1 MNLFTLQQMADRGEK
16 IAALTSYDASFAT
29 LCENA
34 GVEILL
40 VGDSLGMVL
49 QGGNNTLAVTL
60 HDMQYH
66 TRCVAKGS
74 KSAYIIADMPFGS
87 YQQSPEQALRNA
99 TRLMAAGAHM
109 IKLEGG
115 DVMLKTVEFLVKR
128 GIPVC
133 THLGFTPQ
141 SVNQLGGYR
150 VQGRSEDDAAQIM
163 TDALAMSEA
172 GVSFVL
178 LEMVPAA
185 LAKAITVSIKVPTI
199 GIGAGND
206 CSGQVL
212 VLQDLL
218 GIYTGVAAKAP
229 SDFKSP
235 RFVRNFLKDSAMN
248 GNPSIQGAVETYV
261 AAVKDKSFPG
271 LEHSY

>member
-16 IAALTSYDASFAT
+16 IAALTSYDSSFAT
-29 LCENA
+29 LCESA

-74 KSAYIIADMPFGS
+74 KTAYIIADMPFGS
-87 YQQSPEQALRNA
+87 YQQSPEQAMRNA
-99 TRLMAAGAHM
+99 ARLMAAGAHM

-115 DVMLKTVEFLVKR
+115 DVMLETVEFLVKR

-133 THLGFTPQ
+133 AHLGFTPQ

-150 VQGRSEDDAAQIM
+150 IQGRSEEDAAQLLA
-163 TDALAMSEA
+163 DAQGLQQSGASLI
-172 GVSFVL
+172 V
-178 LEMVPAA
+178 LEMIPAELAKRVTAA
-185 LAKAITVSIKVPTI
+185 LSIPTI
-199 GIGAGND
+199 GVGAGID
-206 CSGQVL
+206 CDGQVL

-218 GIYTGVAAKAP
+218 GIFAG
-229 SDFKSP
+229 KSP
-235 RFVRNFLKDSAMN
+235 RFAKNFMQGAS
-248 GNPSIQGAVETYV
+248 SIQEAVANYV
-261 AAVKDKSFPG
+261 QAVKAQGFPAA
-271 LEHSY
+271 EHSF

>member
-16 IAALTSYDASFAT
+16 IAALTSYDSSFAT
-29 LCENA
+29 LCESA

-74 KSAYIIADMPFGS
+74 KTAYIIADMPFGS
-87 YQQSPEQALRNA
+87 YQQSPEQAMRNA
-99 TRLMAAGAHM
+99 ARLMAAGAHM

-115 DVMLKTVEFLVKR
+115 DVMLETVEFLVKR

-133 THLGFTPQ
+133 AHLGFTPQ

-150 VQGRSEDDAAQIM
+150 IQGRSEEDAAQLLA
-163 TDALAMSEA
+163 DAQGLQQA
-172 GVSFVL
+172 GASLIV
-178 LEMVPAA
+178 LEMIPAELAKRVTAA
-185 LAKAITVSIKVPTI
+185 LNIPTI
-199 GIGAGND
+199 GVGAGID
-206 CSGQVL
+206 CDGQVL

-218 GIYTGVAAKAP
+218 GIFSG
-229 SDFKSP
+229 KSP
-235 RFVRNFLKDSAMN
+235 RFAKNFMQGAS
-248 GNPSIQGAVETYV
+248 SIQEAVANYV
-261 AAVKDKSFPG
+261 QAVKTQGFPAA
-271 LEHSY
+271 EHSF

>member
-1 MNLFTLQQMADRGEK
+1 MNLFTLQQMADRSEK
-16 IAALTSYDASFAT
+16 IAALTCYDASFAT
-29 LCENA
+29 LCEHA

-49 QGGNNTLAVTL
+49 QGGNSTLAVTL

-99 TRLMAAGAHM
+99 ARLMAAGAHM
-109 IKLEGG
+109 VKLEGG
-115 DVMLKTVEFLVKR
+115 AVMLDTVAFLVSR

-133 THLGFTPQ
+133 AHLGFTPQ

-150 VQGRSEDDAAQIM
+150 IQGKTEESAAQLLA
-163 TDALAMSEA
+163 DAKGMQQA
-172 GVSFVL
+172 GAGLMV
-178 LEMVPAA
+178 LEMIPAA
-185 LAKAITVSIKVPTI
+185 LAAQVTAAIHIPTI
-199 GIGAGND
+199 GVGAGVD
-206 CSGQVL
+206 CDGQVL

-218 GIYTGVAAKAP
+218 GIFSG
-229 SDFKSP
+229 KSP
-235 RFVRNFLKDSAMN
+235 RFTKNFMAGS
-248 GNPSIQGAVETYV
+248 GSIQEAIANYV
-261 AAVKDKSFPG
+261 KAVKTKAFPAA
-271 LEHSY
+271 EHSF